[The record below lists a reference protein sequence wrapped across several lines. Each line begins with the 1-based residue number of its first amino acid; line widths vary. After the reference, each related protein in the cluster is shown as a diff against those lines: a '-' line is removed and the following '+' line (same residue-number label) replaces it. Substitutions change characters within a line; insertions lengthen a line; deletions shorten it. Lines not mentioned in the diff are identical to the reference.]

1 MSADA
6 STRSAVYQGIP
17 SMRPASMASSAR
29 ARASVNGR
37 AEVTPTATN
46 PRRWASSASSALSV
60 AASTRAPYRECSPLA
75 GLSRDGT
82 PYDRGMEE
90 TPGGGRL
97 PRLLCIMGSG
107 ETTPTMVSVHADLL
121 TRLVPRP
128 VPAVLLDTPF
138 GFQENASDISERT
151 VEYFRDRVGFPIAVA
166 SFRNREQATPLEY
179 ETMLARVADA
189 RYVFAGPGSPTYALR
204 QWLGT
209 AAPDLLATKLRDR
222 GGVTLARVADAR
234 YVFAGP
240 GSPTYALRQWLG
252 TAVPDLLAT
261 KLRDGGCV
269 PLASAAAV
277 GLGMFALPVY
287 EVYKVGEEPRWL
299 PGLDLLSITGLRA
312 AVVPHYNNA
321 EGGTHDTRYCYMGE
335 RRLRMLEELLPEGV
349 DIIGVDEHTAAIFDL
364 DAATVTIRGRG
375 GLTLRRQGRSQ
386 RFEDGTP
393 LPIGDLEA
401 GGGATP
407 ETVSD
412 AVAGDEGPDESALVP
427 PAPGVSPF
435 LQEVTAQSDAADS
448 ARASRDRDAA
458 VSAVLAIDTQM
469 HDWSADTL
477 DSDEQDRAREILR
490 RYVVRLGDLA
500 RDGAG
505 DPRDRL
511 APVA

>member
-1 MSADA
+1 
-6 STRSAVYQGIP
+6 
-17 SMRPASMASSAR
+17 
-29 ARASVNGR
+29 
-37 AEVTPTATN
+37 
-46 PRRWASSASSALSV
+46 
-60 AASTRAPYRECSPLA
+60 
-75 GLSRDGT
+75 
-82 PYDRGMEE
+82 MEA
-90 TPGGGRL
+90 TPGGGRM

-121 TRLVPRP
+121 TRLGPRP

-179 ETMLARVADA
+179 ETMLSRIADA

-204 QWLGT
+204 QW
-209 AAPDLLATKLRDR
+209 
-222 GGVTLARVADAR
+222 
-234 YVFAGP
+234 F
-240 GSPTYALRQWLG
+240 G

-269 PLASAAAV
+269 TLASAAAV

-287 EVYKVGEEPRWL
+287 EVYKVGEDPRWL
-299 PGLDLLSITGLRA
+299 PGLDLLSIIGLRA

-349 DIIGVDEHTAAIFDL
+349 DVIGVDEHTAAIFDL

-375 GLTLRRQGRSQ
+375 GLTLRRRGRSQ
-386 RFEDGTP
+386 RFENGTS
-393 LPIGDLEA
+393 LPIGELAA
-401 GGGATP
+401 GGDATA
-407 ETVSD
+407 ETVSV
-412 AVAGDEGPDESALVP
+412 AVAGKDDPDESALVP

-435 LQEVTAQSDAADS
+435 LQEVAAQSDAADS
-448 ARASRDRDAA
+448 ALASRDVDAA

-500 RDGAG
+500 RNGAG
-505 DPRDRL
+505 DPRDRI
-511 APVA
+511 APVVDGILELRVQMRSAGEYGLADKLRDALVDAGIEVRDTPDGSTWGLTEAAARA